1 MSRHLSSRIPF
12 DRSSGR
18 SAGRFL
24 ALALGLAAALPSPA
38 SATDETPELFV
49 TATRTAEDP
58 ATLDASIAVITRE
71 ELARATG
78 AELSD
83 LLRFRT
89 GLEFSRSGG
98 PGQNTSMFI
107 RGTDSNHA
115 LVLVDGVRFN
125 PGTIGG
131 ASLQNL
137 PTALLERVEVV
148 KGPLSTLYG
157 SDALGGVVQ
166 VFTRR
171 PDRDL
176 LEVSLGAGR
185 WGTRETN
192 AQGALAGETVSL
204 SFGASWLQ
212 SDGFPTQH
220 ASTLARGYDNRS
232 YTFAVRGEVGQAE
245 VSLQA
250 WRASG
255 TAQYA
260 DFFLSPVDQDY
271 VNDVGA
277 LTVRLPVTATWNTTL
292 RLSRMTDDLRQNQK
306 PDWLVNFDRALTR
319 RNTVDWQNDVELGGH
334 HLTAGAL
341 LQRETTRAAS
351 FDTLFDVA
359 TASNSFYVQDRFA
372 LDASGRQGLLLAA
385 GYTDHS
391 TAGSQAT
398 WNAEYRLQATPALR
412 LTASAGTAFRAP
424 DSTDRFGFGGNPSL
438 APERAR
444 AVEVAATWQPATGH
458 EVRVAAFRNRIA
470 DLVQYVVTDFTTF
483 DGQNRNVEAARIRGV
498 EVAYAWRGADWGLR
512 LEGTRQSPRDVSNDG
527 WLLRRARASA
537 TLGMERHFGTG
548 KRHVVGL
555 DVLTSGARTDFGG
568 TRLAPY
574 TVATLSASFELQPRW
589 TAQLRLENL
598 TDEHYELAR
607 GYNTPGRAL
616 FAATRYAFR

>member
-1 MSRHLSSRIPF
+1 MALVAAGGLSAPTF
-12 DRSSGR
+12 
-18 SAGRFL
+18 
-24 ALALGLAAALPSPA
+24 AA
-38 SATDETPELFV
+38 DEAAELFV

-78 AELSD
+78 AELSE
-83 LLRFRT
+83 LLRYRA

-98 PGQNTSMFI
+98 PGQNTSLFI

-131 ASLQNL
+131 AALQNL

-171 PDRDL
+171 PRENL
-176 LEVSLGAGR
+176 LEVGLGAGR
-185 WGTRETN
+185 WGTREAN
-192 AQGALAGETVSL
+192 LQGALAGEAMSL
-204 SFGASWLQ
+204 SFGASRLQ
-212 SDGFPTQH
+212 SDGFPTRT
-220 ASTLARGYDNRS
+220 ASALDRGYDNRS
-232 YTFAVRGEVGQAE
+232 YTLALRGEVGEAD

-260 DFFLSPVDQDY
+260 DFFLLPVDQDY

-277 LTVRLPVTATWNTTL
+277 LTVRLPVTAQWSSTL
-292 RLSRMTDDLRQNQK
+292 RLSRMTDDLLQNQK
-306 PDWLVNFDRALTR
+306 PDWLVNVDRSLTR
-319 RNTVDWQNDVELGGH
+319 RNAVDWQNDITLGGH
-334 HLTAGAL
+334 RITAGAM
-341 LQRETTRAAS
+341 LQRETTRASS
-351 FDTLFDVA
+351 FDTVFDVA
-359 TASNSFYVQDRFA
+359 TASNSFYVQDRFVI
-372 LDASGRQGLLLAA
+372 DAAARQGLLLAV

-391 TAGSQAT
+391 TAGSQAI
-398 WNAEYRLQATPALR
+398 WNAEYRLQATSTLR
-412 LTASAGTAFRAP
+412 FSAAAGTAFRAP
-424 DSTDRFGFGGNPSL
+424 DATDRFGFGGNPLL

-444 AVEVAATWQPATGH
+444 SMELAASWQPAPGH
-458 EVRVAAFRNRIA
+458 ELRVAGFRNRIT
-470 DLVQYVVTDFTTF
+470 DLIQYVVTDFLTF
-483 DGQNRNVEAARIRGV
+483 DGENRNVETARIQGI
-498 EVAYAWRGADWGLR
+498 EVAYAWRGRDWGVR
-512 LEGTRQSPRDVSNDG
+512 LEGTRQSPRDLSNDG

-537 TLGMERHFGTG
+537 TLGVERRFGPDG
-548 KRHVVGL
+548 RHVIGL
-555 DVLTSGARTDFGG
+555 DVLTAGARADFGG

-574 TVATLSASFELQPRW
+574 TVATLSASVELQPRW

-598 TDEHYELAR
+598 TDERYELAR
-607 GYNTPGRAL
+607 GYNTPRRAL
-616 FAATRYAFR
+616 FAATRYSFR